1 MQLFWLASIER
12 SQTDSMAA
20 MFNRMR
26 GNESPAA
33 EPAPNPTSID
43 CTCRRLRRMAR
54 LVTQLYDEALSAHD
68 LTIAQ
73 FGLMT
78 TIAEHRAR
86 QAKDISIGALANI
99 VGLDPTTLNRNLN
112 TLQRQK
118 LVGVRADDDDRRVRA
133 VALTAAGRQ
142 RLKNAVP
149 AWRAAQADLERRL
162 GGDAV
167 SALNE
172 TLDRSRDRLTDS
184 MRTSQS
190 EPARA

>member
-1 MQLFWLASIER
+1 MFADMTEQTGPAPEGPNPASI
-12 SQTDSMAA
+12 
-20 MFNRMR
+20 
-26 GNESPAA
+26 G
-33 EPAPNPTSID
+33 

-73 FGLMT
+73 FGLLT
-78 TIAEHRAR
+78 TIAQHRATGAR
-86 QAKDISIGALANI
+86 DISIGALASI

-118 LVGVRADDDDRRVRA
+118 LVGVRADNDDRRVRT
-133 VALTAAGRQ
+133 VALTPAGRQ
-142 RLKNAVP
+142 RLKNALP

-162 GGDAV
+162 GGDGV

-172 TLDRSRDRLTDS
+172 TLDRSRDRLIES
-184 MRTSQS
+184 LRAAPEAPASHS
-190 EPARA
+190 AGARA

>member
-1 MQLFWLASIER
+1 
-12 SQTDSMAA
+12 
-20 MFNRMR
+20 
-26 GNESPAA
+26 
-33 EPAPNPTSID
+33 
-43 CTCRRLRRMAR
+43 MAR

-112 TLQRQK
+112 TLQRDN
-118 LVGVRADDDDRRVRA
+118 LVEVRPDKKDRRVRA
-133 VALTAAGRQ
+133 VALTGSGRL
-142 RLKNAVP
+142 RLNAAVP

-162 GGDAV
+162 GADATM
-167 SALNE
+167 ALNNS
-172 TLDRSRDRLTDS
+172 LDSSRDRLIASLKPAAAMDAQ
-184 MRTSQS
+184 TSHS
-190 EPARA
+190 GAARA